1 MTTQPDSRNTS
12 ALLGRLRRFRTTRTL
27 VRDVRGK
34 SAQQARAQESLKKRL
49 DSQAAHVQQLTKR
62 LTELERAFEPF
73 VKASNLRALEHGR
86 FSLQVGAMEARLG
99 ELEQRLGQA
108 PLQVEDGTA
117 AEALRI
123 VDVVRREHEQIRVR
137 MQIISSYEERLRR
150 VEETVA
156 CLYDG
161 DLRHQV

>member
-1 MTTQPDSRNTS
+1 
-12 ALLGRLRRFRTTRTL
+12 
-27 VRDVRGK
+27 V
-34 SAQQARAQESLKKRL
+34 
-49 DSQAAHVQQLTKR
+49 DSQATQVDRLTKR
-62 LTELERAFEPF
+62 LNELEKAFQPF

-86 FSLQVGAMEARLG
+86 FSLQVGAIEGRLG
-99 ELEQRLGQA
+99 DLEQRLEQA
-108 PLQVEDGTA
+108 PLLADDSTT
-117 AEALRI
+117 AEARHI

-161 DLRHQV
+161 DPRHQV